1 MSAVRERPSV
11 ARTEPRLRDVPVARG
26 TVLRRVAMRI
36 LERALRDL
44 QGGQLEVELPDGSVR
59 SFGSGRPV
67 RMTIVSD
74 NLFQR
79 LALRGK
85 LGLGESYQAGEWH
98 ADDLPAFMEL
108 LFRNADTAV
117 ERRPRLA
124 RLMNARPRPG
134 GRQGLLRARRNIR
147 YHYDLGN
154 DLFELML
161 DETMTYSCAIFEQ
174 PDEPLA
180 DAQRRKLRRVCEKLE
195 LGPDDHLL

>member
-1 MSAVRERPSV
+1 M
-11 ARTEPRLRDVPVARG
+11 
-26 TVLRRVAMRI
+26 RV

-44 QGGQLEVELPDGSVR
+44 HGGRLEVELPDGSVR

-67 RMTIVSD
+67 RLTIVSD

-98 ADDLPAFMEL
+98 ADDLPGFMEL

-124 RLMNARPRPG
+124 RADERPAR
-134 GRQGLLRARRNIR
+134 GRAVARDCRGRA
-147 YHYDLGN
+147 G
-154 DLFELML
+154 
-161 DETMTYSCAIFEQ
+161 TSVTTTTWATTSSS
-174 PDEPLA
+174 
-180 DAQRRKLRRVCEKLE
+180 
-195 LGPDDHLL
+195 